1 MVLIL
6 GKTKEGRHKRQ
17 QDMYS
22 VKCFFRVTSSC
33 CFNEYLLSFFLYFE
47 RSKRG
52 WKSHTHRTT
61 SAQQHGFVNE
71 SDIVNEQK

>member
-6 GKTKEGRHKRQ
+6 GKTKEGSHKRQ

-33 CFNEYLLSFFLYFE
+33 CFNESSCILKGVSVGGRATQNYS
-47 RSKRG
+47 
-52 WKSHTHRTT
+52 

>member
-6 GKTKEGRHKRQ
+6 GKTKEGSHKRQ

-22 VKCFFRVTSSC
+22 TKCFFPCDVTLLLQWIFYRSSC
-33 CFNEYLLSFFLYFE
+33 ILKGVSVGG
-47 RSKRG
+47 RG
-52 WKSHTHRTT
+52 IHKTT

>member
-6 GKTKEGRHKRQ
+6 GKTKEGNHKRQ

-22 VKCFFRVTSSC
+22 VKCFFRVTSCC
-33 CFNEYLLSFFLYFE
+33 CFNESSCILKGVSVGG
-47 RSKRG
+47 RT
-52 WKSHTHRTT
+52 THRTT

-71 SDIVNEQK
+71 SDIVNEKK

>member
-6 GKTKEGRHKRQ
+6 GKMKEGSHKRQ

-33 CFNEYLLSFFLYFE
+33 CFNESSCILKGVSVGGST
-47 RSKRG
+47 R
-52 WKSHTHRTT
+52 HRTT
-61 SAQQHGFVNE
+61 SAQQLGFVNE
-71 SDIVNEQK
+71 SDIVNEKK

>member
-6 GKTKEGRHKRQ
+6 GKTKEGSHKRQ

-33 CFNEYLLSFFLYFE
+33 CFNESSSCILKGVSVGGRELL
-47 RSKRG
+47 
-52 WKSHTHRTT
+52 
-61 SAQQHGFVNE
+61 QHNNTVL
-71 SDIVNEQK
+71 

>member
-6 GKTKEGRHKRQ
+6 GKTKEGSHKRQ

-33 CFNEYLLSFFLYFE
+33 CFNESSCILKGVSVGGRENYS
-47 RSKRG
+47 
-52 WKSHTHRTT
+52 
-61 SAQQHGFVNE
+61 SAQQQHGFVNE

>member
-6 GKTKEGRHKRQ
+6 GKTKEGSHKRQ

-33 CFNEYLLSFFLYFE
+33 FFNESSSCILKGVSVGGREPLFS
-47 RSKRG
+47 
-52 WKSHTHRTT
+52 TT
-61 SAQQHGFVNE
+61 TRFCE
-71 SDIVNEQK
+71 